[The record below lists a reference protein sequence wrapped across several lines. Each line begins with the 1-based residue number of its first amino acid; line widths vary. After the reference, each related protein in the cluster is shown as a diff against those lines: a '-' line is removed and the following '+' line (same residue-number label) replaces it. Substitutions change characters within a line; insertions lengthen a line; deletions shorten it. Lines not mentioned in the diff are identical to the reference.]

1 MTNSEYEKASVQ
13 AATGESLV
21 RAADEKIKE
30 LESALEVAR
39 ERRRELVNRYDLN
52 KCEHEWLKFP
62 MDSLLPGREVCKKCD
77 SMK

>member
-52 KCEHEWLKFP
+52 KLCEHDLTN
-62 MDSLLPGREVCKKCD
+62 DSHKVFCIKCGETYATRN
-77 SMK
+77 

>member
-52 KCEHEWLKFP
+52 KCEHDWHNVPHTPTL
-62 MDSLLPGREVCKKCD
+62 VCRTCGERK
-77 SMK
+77 